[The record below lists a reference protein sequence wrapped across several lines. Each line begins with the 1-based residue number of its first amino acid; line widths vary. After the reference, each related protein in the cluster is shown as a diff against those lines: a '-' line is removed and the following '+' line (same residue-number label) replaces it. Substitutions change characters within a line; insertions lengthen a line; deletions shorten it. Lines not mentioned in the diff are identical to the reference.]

1 MQLLLTSSGL
11 STENII
17 KTLFSLLNKPEKEI
31 KVQIMAVNNP
41 NWDIKEYFNMDKQKL
56 ISKGVKPEIIYE
68 NELGEK
74 KPPNLQSIDVLLML
88 GGNTYHYMHYIRKH
102 GFEAKIRDFL
112 DGGGVYVGRS
122 AGSIIMGPDV
132 ENVKHWS
139 NFNTNDIGLNDT
151 SGLGFVDF
159 ITIPHIDTM
168 EEPQKVIEYHRK
180 SGKKMIYLTDEQ
192 AVLFIDGFYKII

>member
-102 GFEAKIRDFL
+102 GFEAKIRDFFWMEVEFML
-112 DGGGVYVGRS
+112 DVALVPSLWVLMLKMLSIGV
-122 AGSIIMGPDV
+122 ILTPMIL
-132 ENVKHWS
+132 
-139 NFNTNDIGLNDT
+139 GLM
-151 SGLGFVDF
+151 
-159 ITIPHIDTM
+159 IPRD
-168 EEPQKVIEYHRK
+168 
-180 SGKKMIYLTDEQ
+180 
-192 AVLFIDGFYKII
+192 